1 MSIGIGVI
9 GAGAIGADY
18 VRIIAEVAEAGVQ
31 TFETR
36 TPVRV
41 ELPLISKQYSAE
53 YRCGQGD

>member
-1 MSIGIGVI
+1 MSIGIGV
-9 GAGAIGADY
+9 IGADY

-41 ELPLISKQYSAE
+41 ELPHIPRQYSA
-53 YRCGQGD
+53 